1 MFNRKWYLLLLLP
14 AVVFGISFY
23 FQVKYLLTMYRV
35 RNEQFT
41 TLVRT
46 ALAETMQDVEKDAVA
61 RFTYE
66 LIREDERH
74 RNRNHAGTE
83 RRR

>member
-1 MFNRKWYLLLLLP
+1 
-14 AVVFGISFY
+14 
-23 FQVKYLLTMYRV
+23 MYRV

-61 RFTYE
+61 RFTY
-66 LIREDERH
+66 
-74 RNRNHAGTE
+74 
-83 RRR
+83 